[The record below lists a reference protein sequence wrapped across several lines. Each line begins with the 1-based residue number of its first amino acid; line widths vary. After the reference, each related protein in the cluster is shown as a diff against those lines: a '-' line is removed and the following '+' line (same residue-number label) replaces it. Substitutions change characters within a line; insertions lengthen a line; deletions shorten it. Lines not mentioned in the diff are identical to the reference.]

1 MRSIVGTIVFL
12 AMMQSAY
19 GASPGER
26 AVAWAESQRD
36 ATLGAVVAARKRVNV
51 AESNLTRSRNIER
64 DISTS
69 KDAAALAVVREAIT
83 VSEQDL
89 VDAKALLKRALD
101 LLSRQDKTLAAA
113 KKFIAENGSDATL
126 VIPTKGEVRRVLPG
140 KGSFLT
146 DDIAAPLRVG
156 ERVEVGPGSSA
167 RMFIAGGQAEV
178 ALSQNSSFTVTRDDA
193 GGDFEALLSEGIG
206 RIRAKLLEPFR
217 HRFEVRTPLFAVSV
231 RGTDFSFSASSSGG
245 RIEVFSGVVVVQPVG
260 SERSFEVH
268 AGEGCDVLKDGGIQP
283 VRPLDNRPRE
293 NPWSEGRP
301 RS

>member
-1 MRSIVGTIVFL
+1 MRLTLGTIVFL

-19 GASPGER
+19 GASPGDR

-36 ATLGAVVAARKRVNV
+36 AALGSVVVARKRVDD
-51 AESNLTRSRNIER
+51 AESDLNMSRNIER
-64 DISTS
+64 DISKS
-69 KDAAALAVVREAIT
+69 KDTAALAVVREAIT
-83 VSEQDL
+83 VSEQG
-89 VDAKALLKRALD
+89 VVEAKALLKRALD
-101 LLSRQDKTLAAA
+101 LLSRQEKTLAAA
-113 KKFIAENGSDATL
+113 KIFIAKNGNDATL
-126 VIPTKGEVRRVLPG
+126 VIPTKGEVRRVMPG
-140 KGSFLT
+140 KGSYPT

-206 RIRAKLLEPFR
+206 RIRVKLEPFK
-217 HRFEVRTPLFAVSV
+217 HKFEVRTPSFAMAV

-245 RIEVFSGVVVVQPVG
+245 RIEVFSGVVLVQAAG
-260 SERSFEVH
+260 SDQAVEVH
-268 AGEGCDVLKDGGIQP
+268 AGEGCEVLKNGGMQP

-293 NPWSEGRP
+293 NPWSDDVP
-301 RS
+301 KI

>member
-1 MRSIVGTIVFL
+1 MRITIGAIVLL
-12 AMMQSAY
+12 ALMQSAY

-36 ATLGAVVAARKRVNV
+36 AARGSVVVARKRVDA
-51 AESNLTRSRNIER
+51 AESDLNMSRNVER
-64 DISTS
+64 DISKS
-69 KDAAALAVVREAIT
+69 KDTAALAVVREAIT
-83 VSEQDL
+83 VSEQGI
-89 VDAKALLKRALD
+89 VEAKALLKRALD
-101 LLSRQDKTLAAA
+101 LLSRQEKTLAAA
-113 KKFIAENGSDATL
+113 KDFVAKNGSDANL
-126 VIPTKGEVRRVLPG
+126 VIPTRGEVRRVLPG
-140 KGSFLT
+140 RGSYPT

-206 RIRAKLLEPFR
+206 RIRVKLEPFK
-217 HRFEVRTPLFAVSV
+217 HKFEVRTPYFVMSIQ
-231 RGTDFSFSASSSGG
+231 GTDFSFSASSSGG

-260 SERSFEVH
+260 SERSVEVH

-283 VRPLDNRPRE
+283 VKPLTNQSLP
-293 NPWSEGRP
+293 NPWSDHVTP
-301 RS
+301 N